1 MTSVLAQPTW
11 YDDGWLLASIV
22 WLLLPLPGLA
32 LARMINPR
40 LAEQG
45 WPAVY
50 AWATLATLALLSPV
64 SILGYLFGVS
74 LWVPVAAWILGAV
87 ASIVWLVR
95 MNIWRELRTLGLG
108 IVGVELLLIV
118 DAWFAYRH
126 GTYFGGDTSVHL
138 ARVRFLVD
146 HGLSNL
152 DPFCAEPYF
161 WPVYHTNIMH
171 MLHAGIATCTR
182 TDIFLVWFSNLMWS
196 RIMVACSVYTLAWAI
211 FRKPWI
217 AWTAALFF
225 LATQAHS
232 SILPYPNKLAPFV
245 FMPLILALGVRALR
259 ETDDWTPAWC
269 LGAAGLVL
277 GQVHGL
283 YVAFAVAFVMPT
295 ILMGAGW
302 QSFRAGT
309 VQWKPIIAALALC
322 IALPFPL
329 VSYLVQ
335 KSAQAERAADRAAA
349 MSAMSAMP
357 ATSDRP
363 DQAMATED
371 DNAAITAPAP
381 LISLAQN
388 PNDPRGGHFLTFDNG
403 WIMRNPRRGF
413 TALPMRPLLLLLRR
427 VTGLVILRNR
437 RTLIVFVPML
447 LMSVMLYVPP
457 VCTLALNILGEEWV
471 LLRAQFLYPLAY
483 AVLVPTTIAACA
495 ALAYTRW
502 IVPLVTSGDDRAASA
517 LWTTIIPRAGGIIAI
532 LLAVIAG
539 FRYDHTW
546 DAYYSAE
553 NSFIAEAMQSR
564 DARVVAYR
572 QRRMFTDHIE
582 ALVPPGATV
591 LCDLEASALIRSFAD
606 VYTVA
611 SRSSSLGIP
620 DLPQRRRD
628 LEMMLAAD
636 TPWPQRRALLK
647 KYDATY
653 FIRDSMMP
661 LDWANGHAVNV
672 VDLDGVPF
680 VIELNLDS

>member
-1 MTSVLAQPTW
+1 MTTPLAAPIW
-11 YDDGWLLASIV
+11 YSDGWLLASIA

-32 LARMINPR
+32 LARMLNPR

-50 AWATLATLALLSPV
+50 AWSTLGTLALLSPV
-64 SILGYLFGVS
+64 SILGYMIGVS
-74 LWVPVAAWILGAV
+74 LWVPVTAWILCAGA
-87 ASIVWLVR
+87 AIIWLVR
-95 MNIWRELRTLGLG
+95 NSVWRELRTLSAG

-118 DAWFAYRH
+118 DAWLAYRH

-196 RIMVACSVYTLAWAI
+196 RIMVACSFYALAWTI

-245 FMPLILALGVRALR
+245 FMPLILALGLRALR
-259 ETDDWTPAWC
+259 DVDDWKPAAC

-283 YVAFAVAFVMPT
+283 YVAFAVAFIMPT
-295 ILMGAGW
+295 ILMGAAW
-302 QSFRAGT
+302 QSVRRRT

-322 IALPFPL
+322 LALPFPL
-329 VSYLVQ
+329 ISYVVQ
-335 KSAQAERAADRAAA
+335 KSAQAERAAGQTMSMSAPIASTQAAAAGADRAVAA
-349 MSAMSAMP
+349 VTP
-357 ATSDRP
+357 TV
-363 DQAMATED
+363 
-371 DNAAITAPAP
+371 I
-381 LISLAQN
+381 LVQN
-388 PNDPRGGHFLTFDNG
+388 PNDPRGGHFLTLDNG
-403 WIMRNPRRGF
+403 WIMRNPSRGF
-413 TALPMRPLLLLLRR
+413 TALPIRPLLLLLCGI
-427 VTGLVILRNR
+427 TALVILRNR
-437 RTLIVFVPML
+437 AALIVLVPTL
-447 LMSVMLYVPP
+447 LMSAMLYIPP
-457 VCTLALNILGEEWV
+457 LCTLALKILGEEWV
-471 LLRAQFLYPLAY
+471 LLRAQFLYPLAF
-483 AVLVPTTIAACA
+483 AVLVPTTIAACV
-495 ALAYTRW
+495 ALAYVKW
-502 IVPLVTSGDDRAASA
+502 IALRKSPASDAARSA
-517 LWTTIIPRAGGIIAI
+517 LWTTIIPRAGGIAAI
-532 LLAVIAG
+532 LLAIVAG

-546 DAYYSAE
+546 DEFYSADA
-553 NSFIAEAMQSR
+553 SFVSEAMRPR
-564 DARVVAYR
+564 DERVVAYR

-628 LEMMLAAD
+628 LETMLAAD
-636 TPWPQRRALLK
+636 TPWPQRKALLK
-647 KYDATY
+647 KYDAKY
-653 FIRDSMMP
+653 LIRVSTMP
-661 LDWANGHAVNV
+661 LDWANGHALNV
-672 VDLDGVPF
+672 VDLYGQPF